1 MRIYSATDV
10 GQKRKMNQDYVFASA
25 DPVGNLPN
33 LFVVADG
40 MGGHNAG
47 DYASSH
53 AVGIVVEEIREDADI
68 NPVKVIRHAIESAN
82 TEIITQAQKDE
93 KLRGMGTT
101 MVAATIVGHYAYV
114 ANVGDSRLY
123 VAGEQ
128 IQQITKDH
136 SLVQEMVRMG
146 ELNAE
151 EARNHPDKNI
161 ITRALGAERTVDVDF
176 FDLKLEPGNVVLMCS
191 DGLSNMV
198 EDDRIGEII
207 SDTDRDL
214 QERGQALISEA
225 NRNGGKDNIAIVLIE
240 PFANEVKKC

>member
-1 MRIYSATDV
+1 
-10 GQKRKMNQDYVFASA
+10 
-25 DPVGNLPN
+25 
-33 LFVVADG
+33 
-40 MGGHNAG
+40 MG
-47 DYASSH
+47 
-53 AVGIVVEEIREDADI
+53 RFL
-68 NPVKVIRHAIESAN
+68 
-82 TEIITQAQKDE
+82 Q
-93 KLRGMGTT
+93 
-101 MVAATIVGHYAYV
+101 V

-123 VAGEQ
+123 VVGSK
-128 IQQITKDH
+128 IRQITRDH
-136 SLVQEMVRMG
+136 SYVEEMIRIG
-146 ELNAE
+146 ELDRAD
-151 EARNHPDKNI
+151 ARNHPDKNI